1 MLDDAHRWE
10 RQQVRRI
17 ASWDSP
23 WVRHGLPVV
32 ESAAERTRLWWGAAA
47 LMASLGGPAG
57 RTAAVRGLV
66 SMGVAELLSNT
77 VAKQLVRRRR
87 PPAHLLHHANVQR
100 RPASSSFPSG
110 HTAAATAFATAVA
123 RHSPWWGAAVA
134 VPATMV
140 AVERLHTGAHYPSDV
155 TAGTAIGLASTWL
168 THHTHWLSA
177 SLRSNLP
184 SRRCPP
190 A

>member
-1 MLDDAHRWE
+1 M
-10 RQQVRRI
+10 
-17 ASWDSP
+17 
-23 WVRHGLPVV
+23 

-155 TAGTAIGLASTWL
+155 TAGTAIGVASTWL

-177 SLRSNLP
+177 SRRSNLP